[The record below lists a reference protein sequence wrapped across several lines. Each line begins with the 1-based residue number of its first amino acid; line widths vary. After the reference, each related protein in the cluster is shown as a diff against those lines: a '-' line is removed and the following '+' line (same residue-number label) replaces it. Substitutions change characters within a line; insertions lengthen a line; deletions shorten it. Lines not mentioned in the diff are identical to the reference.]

1 MIWAA
6 TQGPEVGTPF
16 PQIFISTFPQY
27 GILVYMSL
35 SVLLKLKYDIDLK
48 EKVGG
53 SDWVGCVIF
62 TAGFLAWAFVVHKH
76 LQTKVFA
83 QVNPRRAIGSYRS
96 PRAPLTL
103 RAPLRRSSSP
113 ARSERSRR
121 STARARRRGSRLCV
135 DDSLY
140 SEALRMHTRH
150 TGGGMPS
157 PLPSPPPAAVR
168 ACGGVIHV
176 ASPAPRAAAAAT
188 RSYRYRAAASIGTH
202 TPYSSRGTARSHTAS
217 LRRAQHPIKYG
228 NCELG
233 WPCEEARNFVHLTG

>member
-1 MIWAA
+1 MPRLPRLSGWRTSSSACSTRSAATFSHHHCVPRGRRSPRRASPPDHADAPSQVIWAA

-113 ARSERSRR
+113 ARSEPSRR
-121 STARARRRGSRLCV
+121 STARARRLGARLRV
-135 DDSLY
+135 DD
-140 SEALRMHTRH
+140 
-150 TGGGMPS
+150 
-157 PLPSPPPAAVR
+157 
-168 ACGGVIHV
+168 
-176 ASPAPRAAAAAT
+176 
-188 RSYRYRAAASIGTH
+188 
-202 TPYSSRGTARSHTAS
+202 AR
-217 LRRAQHPIKYG
+217 Q
-228 NCELG
+228 
-233 WPCEEARNFVHLTG
+233 

>member
-96 PRAPLTL
+96 PRAPSRCARLCVAVL
-103 RAPLRRSSSP
+103 RQQEVSGAD
-113 ARSERSRR
+113 
-121 STARARRRGSRLCV
+121 ARRRAPGDGGHASA
-135 DDSLY
+135 S
-140 SEALRMHTRH
+140 MTRSIVKLSAC
-150 TGGGMPS
+150 TLAIRAVACPRRY
-157 PLPSPPPAAVR
+157 PRPPPR
-168 ACGGVIHV
+168 
-176 ASPAPRAAAAAT
+176 P
-188 RSYRYRAAASIGTH
+188 
-202 TPYSSRGTARSHTAS
+202 
-217 LRRAQHPIKYG
+217 
-228 NCELG
+228 
-233 WPCEEARNFVHLTG
+233 

>member
-121 STARARRRGSRLCV
+121 STARARRRGSPLCV
-135 DDSLY
+135 DDSHIVKLSACTLAIRAVACPRRCPRPRGREGVRRRHPCRVTGAASCSRSH
-140 SEALRMHTRH
+140 SEPSRGPRIRHGIIHHTLAAA
-150 TGGGMPS
+150 
-157 PLPSPPPAAVR
+157 PLAVTLP
-168 ACGGVIHV
+168 ACG
-176 ASPAPRAAAAAT
+176 
-188 RSYRYRAAASIGTH
+188 
-202 TPYSSRGTARSHTAS
+202 ARSIPSNTAIANWGG
-217 LRRAQHPIKYG
+217 RAKKNVI
-228 NCELG
+228 LSI
-233 WPCEEARNFVHLTG
+233 

>member
-103 RAPLRRSSSP
+103 RAPLRHSSSP
-113 ARSERSRR
+113 ARSEPSRR
-121 STARARRRGSRLCV
+121 STARARRLGARLRV
-135 DDSLY
+135 DDAR
-140 SEALRMHTRH
+140 E
-150 TGGGMPS
+150 
-157 PLPSPPPAAVR
+157 
-168 ACGGVIHV
+168 
-176 ASPAPRAAAAAT
+176 PR
-188 RSYRYRAAASIGTH
+188 R
-202 TPYSSRGTARSHTAS
+202 
-217 LRRAQHPIKYG
+217 
-228 NCELG
+228 
-233 WPCEEARNFVHLTG
+233 